1 MQLKKPSND
10 QKITNFRLNVKSLNH
25 FNMQIIPAKTP
36 GFVKTLFPNFVWNIN
51 TDRKELYLTFDDGP
65 TPEITEWVLQILN
78 AFNAKTTFFC
88 IGNNIEKHP
97 EIFKQIITEGHTIG
111 NHTYNHLKGWKH
123 NTKDYVEDVL
133 KTQELINLKFKNHKL
148 ENSEIEN
155 LKAPIVNLFRPP
167 YGKFK
172 NKQSKKLLELGYKI
186 ILWDV
191 LSYDWD
197 RSVSENTC
205 FNNVTSAAKE
215 GSIIVFHDS
224 VKASRNLKYVLPKV
238 LKYYSERGYV
248 FRAL

>member
-1 MQLKKPSND
+1 
-10 QKITNFRLNVKSLNH
+10 
-25 FNMQIIPAKTP
+25 MQIIPAKTP

-51 TDRKELYLTFDDGP
+51 TEQKELYLTFDDGP
-65 TPEITEWVLQILN
+65 TPEITDWVLQTLN
-78 AFNAKTTFFC
+78 KFEAKATFFC

-97 EIFKQIITEGHTIG
+97 DIFQTILAEEHAIG

-123 NTKDYVEDVL
+123 KTKDYIEDVL
-133 KTQELINLKFKNHKL
+133 NTQDLMNFQIQ
-148 ENSEIEN
+148 NSEI
-155 LKAPIVNLFRPP
+155 VNREPSLVKLFRPP

-172 NKQSKKLLELGYKI
+172 NKQSKKLLELDYRI

-197 RSVSENTC
+197 SSVSEQTC

-224 VKASRNLKYVLPKV
+224 LKASRNLKHVLPQV
-238 LKYYSERGYV
+238 LEYYSEKGFSFKRLV
-248 FRAL
+248 